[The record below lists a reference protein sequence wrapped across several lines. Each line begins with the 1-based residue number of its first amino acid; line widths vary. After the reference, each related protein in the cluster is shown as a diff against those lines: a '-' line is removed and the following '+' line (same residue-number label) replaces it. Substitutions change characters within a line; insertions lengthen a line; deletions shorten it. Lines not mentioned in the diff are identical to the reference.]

1 MKCYISG
8 VKLLLLFS
16 PLLLS
21 GCKSG
26 TKPSASVNAVSL
38 PIPSFCLDRKQQYQP
53 ISTILSR
60 TNYIDKATAYRP
72 IQNKQGFIKQDY
84 NQDSKQD
91 YIFLERK
98 QEKSQNIR
106 LVFCQSNK
114 QGYQRRF
121 PPFPIYES
129 DLPDYQTSYQ
139 KISLKNTYLQ
149 LSDFRHEHNWGSD
162 STISTY
168 YYNKALSDFE
178 LIRRETNSSSGDGLR
193 SDTEESYFL
202 TTKRFIKKS
211 TCGGLEEN
219 CQPRF
224 TIGRIIPTNIIPTL
238 FHRGKIYKQL
248 LPDNLKPNPH
258 K

>member
-1 MKCYISG
+1 MKCYVYG
-8 VKLLLLFS
+8 VKLLLLCL
-16 PLLLS
+16 PLLLL

-26 TKPSASVNAVSL
+26 IKPSASVNAVSL
-38 PIPSFCLDRKQQYQP
+38 PIPSFCLDRKRQYQP

-60 TNYIDKATAYRP
+60 TSYLDKATAYHP

-84 NQDSKQD
+84 NQDGRQD
-91 YIFLERK
+91 FIFLEQK
-98 QEKSQNIR
+98 QGKSRNIR
-106 LVFCQSNK
+106 LVFCQSDR
-114 QGYQRRF
+114 QGYQRRY

-129 DLPDYQTSYQ
+129 DLPDYQASYQ
-139 KISLKNTYLQ
+139 KISLINAYLQ
-149 LSDFRHEHNWGSD
+149 LSDFKHEHNWGSD

-168 YYNKALSDFE
+168 RYNRGLDDFE

-219 CQPRF
+219 CQSRF
-224 TIGRIIPTNIIPTL
+224 TIGRIIPTDNPPTL
-238 FHRGKIYKQL
+238 FHSNKHCNKIYKRL
-248 LPDNLKPNPH
+248 ITDN
-258 K
+258 